1 MPSPKPARP
10 HSIPKR
16 IGIVGT
22 GFIAVG
28 LCLLLRS
35 AADLAVSRVYT
46 RRTLESVTNLSHVT
60 LTRSMDE
67 LLEHSDLI
75 VECSGDIVHASNVVN
90 AAQRAGL
97 PVVTMGAEFHVTVGS
112 YFCSRGV
119 LTEAEGDQPGSL
131 AALREEALSMGFKP
145 LVYGNIKGF
154 LNENPTEADMA
165 FWAQRNG
172 ISIPQVTSF
181 TDGTKLQI
189 EQALVANGLGADIV
203 QPGMLGLNDLPLY
216 EAGLMLGHE
225 AKMLGSPISDYVLN
239 PQLPAGVF
247 ITAEHPDVSP
257 GVLRYLKL
265 GDGPF
270 YTLLRP
276 YHLCHLEM
284 PRTIRRVLE
293 GRGPLLNNPP
303 KPAVNVVAIAKRDL
317 PAGHRIGTAIGGMDF
332 RGSAVRFSESEDAPP
347 IGLLNGARLRHSVT
361 TGQMITASDVDI
373 PDSIAKTAWDHTV
386 DSMDFKTESVLTGA
400 SSPLFSHA
408 VHVEGVERLA

>member
-1 MPSPKPARP
+1 MGEVASIATYEMPSPLPENSVFSVPA
-10 HSIPKR
+10 R

-28 LCLLLRS
+28 LCLLLRGV
-35 AADLAVSRVYT
+35 ADLTVSRVFT
-46 RRTLESVTNLSHVT
+46 RRAVETVTNLSGVT
-60 LTRSMDE
+60 LTRSLDD

-75 VECSGDIVHASNVVN
+75 VECSGDIVHASNVVD

-112 YFCSRGV
+112 YFATRGV

-131 AALREEALSMGFKP
+131 AALREETLSMGFEP

-154 LNENPTEADMA
+154 LNENPSERDMA
-165 FWAQRNG
+165 FWSERNG
-172 ISIPQVTSF
+172 ISVPQVTSF

-216 EAGLMLGHE
+216 EAGLMLGQE
-225 AKMLGSPISDYVLN
+225 AKLLGSPISDYVLN

-247 ITAEHPDVSP
+247 IVAEHPTERPD
-257 GVLRYLKL
+257 VLRYLKL

-293 GRGPLLNNPP
+293 GRGPLLNNSATPR
-303 KPAVNVVAIAKRDL
+303 VNVVAIAKHDL
-317 PAGHRIGTAIGGMDF
+317 PAGHRIGTSIGGMDL
-332 RGSAVRFSESEDAPP
+332 RGQTMRFTQSEDAPP
-347 IGLLNGARLRHSVT
+347 IGLLNGARLRHSVSA
-361 TGQMITASDVDI
+361 GQMIAASDVDV
-373 PDSIAKTAWDHTV
+373 PDSIAKKAWEHTV
-386 DSMDFKTESVLTGA
+386 NGM
-400 SSPLFSHA
+400 
-408 VHVEGVERLA
+408 LAYA